1 MIQKGSH
8 DFPMRLSLIICFD
21 INRNNF
27 LMQLEAIMIKYAVPL
42 AIVDGKSLAE
52 LAQGNSETERQP
64 GMQVSDAD

>member
-1 MIQKGSH
+1 
-8 DFPMRLSLIICFD
+8 
-21 INRNNF
+21 
-27 LMQLEAIMIKYAVPL
+27 MQLEAIMIKYAVPL